1 MRKRRI
7 GFVFAIGILCLGR
20 SASAAPTSAFVAQA
34 DRHWGMLKTYCV
46 ACHNAK
52 LRNGGIAFDELDP
65 AGVPEHAQTWEK
77 VVRKLRGGM
86 MPPPGMRRPEH
97 AESDAFVAWM
107 EGYLDAAAAL
117 NPNPGDV
124 ALHRLNRKE
133 YANAVYDLLGL
144 KLDASELLPQDAQ
157 SDGFDNIADVL
168 QTSPAFFNQYVAAAR
183 SVAVQAVGKPDP
195 RPGSQTYFN
204 PNKGAQAFH
213 VDGLPLG
220 TRGGFAVE
228 HLFPADGEYEM
239 NLPSPLRGIWFIGIE
254 HQSTLIVTLDGAK
267 VYQTTI
273 GGPEDERALDIDQS
287 PAQEK
292 IIARVKNIRFKA
304 KAGPHQVAV
313 TFLAQTL
320 SESDDR
326 LISQGDSTGFDRMA
340 RVSSFEIRGPYNPTG
355 LSTTPSRQR
364 IFTCYPKTA
373 SEEQACATKIIST
386 VAHRA
391 YRRPVSD
398 DDMRGLLAF
407 YEAGRKRGDFDEGI
421 RSALTRIL
429 ASPYFLY
436 RLTATDPENKIAEAT
451 YRVRDV
457 DLASRLSFFL
467 WSSVPD
473 DELLKTAE
481 AGRLKDPAVLE
492 REVRRMLADPRA
504 QTLATNFAYQWLQL
518 GDLDQIVPDPKVFPA
533 ADARDEMVRE
543 VELFVESVFREDRNV
558 VDLMTADYT
567 YLNERLAVHYGIRD
581 VKGDSFRRV
590 QLADPMR
597 RGLLGK
603 GAVLMVS
610 SYPDRTSPVRR
621 GAWILENI
629 TGTPPVP
636 PPPDVSALLKD
647 NKVGDK
653 VFKTVRERMAEHR
666 SKASCNQCHGIMDP
680 IGFSLENFDAVGR
693 WRTVEMFAG
702 TAIDPTGSLPDG
714 TKLAGPGDLRAA
726 LLRNPEQFVQTLTEK
741 LMTYGLG
748 RRLEYYDMPT
758 VRRILHTA
766 AAEKYRF
773 SSLVMG
779 IVSSDAFRLKKVTD
793 GDKPAVPV
801 QTAALK

>member
-1 MRKRRI
+1 MTPNIVRPAALI
-7 GFVFAIGILCLGR
+7 FFTAA
-20 SASAAPTSAFVAQA
+20 ASIAATPTANYLAQA
-34 DRHWGMLKTYCV
+34 EQHWGMLKTYC
-46 ACHNAK
+46 APCHNAK
-52 LRNGGIAFDELDP
+52 LKNGGIAFDQLDA

-86 MPPPGMRRPEH
+86 MPPPGMRRPDH

-107 EGYLDAAAAL
+107 EAYLDAAASL

-144 KLDASELLPQDAQ
+144 KVDPAELLPADAQ
-157 SDGFDNIADVL
+157 SNGFDNIADVL

-183 SVAVQAVGKPDP
+183 SVAVQAVGRPDP
-195 RPGSQTYFN
+195 RPGSQTYIN
-204 PNKGAQAFH
+204 PNKGTQAFH
-213 VDGLPLG
+213 IDGLPLG
-220 TRGGFAVE
+220 TRGGFAVQ
-228 HLFPADGEYEM
+228 HFFPADGEYEI
-239 NLPSPLRGIWFIGIE
+239 NLPSPLRNIWFVGIE
-254 HQSTLIVTLDGAK
+254 HASTLIVTLDGVK
-267 VYQTTI
+267 VYQTSI
-273 GGPEDERALDIDQS
+273 GGPEDDRALDVDQS

-292 IIARVKNIRFKA
+292 IIARVKDIKFKA

-326 LISQGDSTGFDRMA
+326 LTTQGDSSGFDRMA
-340 RVSSFEIRGPYNPTG
+340 RVTSFEIRGPYNPNG
-355 LSTTPSRQR
+355 LSTTPSRER
-364 IFTCYPKTA
+364 IFTCHPATPA
-373 SEEQACATKIIST
+373 DEHACATRIIST

-391 YRRPVSD
+391 FRRPVSEQ
-398 DDMRGLLAF
+398 DMAELFAF
-407 YEAGRKRGDFDEGI
+407 YDAGRKRGDFDEGI

-436 RLTATDPENKIAEAT
+436 RVTATEPANKIAEAV
-451 YRVRDV
+451 YRVGDI

-473 DELLKTAE
+473 DELLRVAE
-481 AGRLKDPAVLE
+481 SGRLKDPAVLD

-504 QTLATNFAYQWLQL
+504 ETLATNFAYQWLQL

-558 VDLMTADYT
+558 LDLMTANYT
-567 YLNERLAVHYGIRD
+567 YLNERLARHYGIPD
-581 VKGDSFRRV
+581 VKGDNFRRV
-590 QLADPMR
+590 QLKDPVR
-597 RGLLGK
+597 EGLLGK

-621 GAWILENI
+621 GSWILENI
-629 TGTPPVP
+629 TGTPPAP

-666 SKASCNQCHGIMDP
+666 SKASCNACHGIMDP

-693 WRTVEMFAG
+693 WRTLEMFAG
-702 TAIDPTGSLPDG
+702 TPIDPTGSLPDG
-714 TKLAGPGDLRAA
+714 TNLAGPSDLRTA
-726 LLRNPEQFVQTLTEK
+726 LLRNPEQFVQTFTEK
-741 LMTYGLG
+741 LMTYALG

-758 VRRILHTA
+758 VRKIVHSA
-766 AAEKYRF
+766 SADHYRF
-773 SSLVMG
+773 SSIALA
-779 IVSSDAFRLKKVTD
+779 IISSDPFRLKKVTD
-793 GDKPAVPV
+793 DKPAPAV
-801 QTAALK
+801 QTAQLK